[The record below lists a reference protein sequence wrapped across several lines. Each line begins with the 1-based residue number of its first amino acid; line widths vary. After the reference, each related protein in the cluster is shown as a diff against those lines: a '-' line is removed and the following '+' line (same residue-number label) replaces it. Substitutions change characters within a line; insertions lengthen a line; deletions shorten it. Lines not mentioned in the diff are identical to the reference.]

1 MDELV
6 NELIRGA
13 IDVHIHTA
21 PDVFGRSV
29 DDEQAA
35 SQAKAAGM
43 SGILVKNHFTLTA
56 DRAMATSEKTG
67 FPVYGSLV
75 LNYYVGGFNPHAVDA
90 AIRFGAKQIWMP
102 TLNARKHLEMSRYAG
117 HVDKQLGRDASGLTV
132 LDEDGE
138 LKPEVV
144 TILEKIARADIAL
157 GTAHLSPAESLVLV
171 KAARSLGVAKIIVT
185 HPEASFVGVSLSE
198 MKQLADLGA
207 KLEFDYA
214 HFTEMMPA
222 PTTPAA
228 TAQAIRAI
236 GAEHCI
242 MATDGGQDVNPPP
255 VDMLKSFIAAMLEQG
270 ISGDEIRTMVYANPR
285 LVLGLD

>member
-1 MDELV
+1 MDEMV

-13 IDVHIHTA
+13 IDVHMHTA

-29 DDEQAA
+29 DDDQAA

-56 DRAMATSEKTG
+56 DRAMDVSKRIG

-90 AIRFGAKQIWMP
+90 AIRFGAREIWMP
-102 TLNARKHLEMSRYAG
+102 TLTARKHLEMSRYAG
-117 HVDKQLGRDASGLTV
+117 HVDKELGSDASGLSV
-132 LDEDGE
+132 LDDNGE
-138 LKPEVV
+138 LKPEVIG
-144 TILEKIARADIAL
+144 ILEKIARADIAL
-157 GTAHLSPAESLVLV
+157 GTSHLSPLESLVLV
-171 KAARSLGVAKIIVT
+171 KAAKSLGVAKIIVT
-185 HPEASFVGVSLSE
+185 HPEASFVGFTVAE
-198 MKQLADLGA
+198 MKQLANLGA
-207 KLEFDYA
+207 MLEFDYA

-228 TAQAIRAI
+228 TAQAIKEI

-242 MATDGGQDVNPPP
+242 MATDGGQDKNPPP
-255 VDMLKSFIAAMLEQG
+255 VEMMKSFIAAMLEQG
-270 ISGDEIRTMVYANPR
+270 ISGDEIRTMVYTNPR
-285 LVLGLD
+285 LALGVD